1 MVIRCGISIVCNIC
15 EELPVKNLIRNE
27 IRLRENRPSTACRYM
42 ILTYLL
48 ILMKSLYVLNYI
60 KFVTL
65 TEQPAEKK
73 SFKEQY
79 IAFLITFGIIGLAIA
94 FVIGQAVS
102 KVVNSF
108 VKDIINPTIG
118 LFLPGSLNNMSATV
132 MGIYGVPSEFKY
144 GDLISNIIEFIIIA
158 LLVFLAY
165 KILSKYILL
174 EDKTKPEEKK

>member
-1 MVIRCGISIVCNIC
+1 M
-15 EELPVKNLIRNE
+15 
-27 IRLRENRPSTACRYM
+27 
-42 ILTYLL
+42 
-48 ILMKSLYVLNYI
+48 
-60 KFVTL
+60 TL
-65 TEQPAEKK
+65 AEQPAEKK

-108 VKDIINPTIG
+108 VKDIIDPTIG

-132 MGIYGVPSEFKY
+132 VGIYGVPSEFKY

-165 KILSKYILL
+165 KVLSKYILV
-174 EDKTKPEEKK
+174 EDKSIPEEKK